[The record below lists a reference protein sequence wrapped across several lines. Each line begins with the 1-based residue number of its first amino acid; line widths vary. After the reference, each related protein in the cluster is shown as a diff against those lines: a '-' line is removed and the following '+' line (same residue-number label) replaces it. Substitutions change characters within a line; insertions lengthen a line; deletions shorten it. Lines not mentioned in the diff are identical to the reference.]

1 MATGDELSPEVG
13 EHPGGG
19 KEGTPIATGD
29 ETDPEVGMSLC
40 ALVLRRW
47 TGERREPTRKT
58 KGKPRNPPGI
68 SLIRREVH
76 LK

>member
-29 ETDPEVGMSLC
+29 ETDPEVGLSLC
-40 ALVLRRW
+40 ALVLRR
-47 TGERREPTRKT
+47 
-58 KGKPRNPPGI
+58 
-68 SLIRREVH
+68 
-76 LK
+76 